1 MCLQII
7 KSLFHKEKKK
17 CPNARR
23 GNYTKSKIKQEVPG
37 QLYLGVMEERE
48 RKGGAGSLWGGALQ
62 KGFGG
67 ISSSSIGQTI

>member
-1 MCLQII
+1 MQEGEII
-7 KSLFHKEKKK
+7 Q
-17 CPNARR
+17 
-23 GNYTKSKIKQEVPG
+23 SKIKQEVPG
-37 QLYLGVMEERE
+37 HLYLGVMEERE